1 MTRLRGDGDDGV
13 PARAPIYVVEG
24 ELVALGPLE
33 PGMIPLWQRWLNDLD
48 VTRTLGALSVG
59 VHPRES
65 QERAYDRAVH
75 TEGDVSF
82 AIYAR
87 ADQRPIGST
96 SLREISFRTSTATF
110 SIFIGERSCWDRGF
124 GTEATRLV
132 LDFAFH
138 ALGLHNVLLTVYDNN
153 PRGVRAYEKAGFR
166 VIGRRRE
173 AYKLGQERY
182 DVVYMDALASDFESP
197 VLARRLYAPQQR
209 HDG

>member
-1 MTRLRGDGDDGV
+1 MTSARRDGDAAHAQ
-13 PARAPIYVVEG
+13 PEPIYVVEG
-24 ELVALGPLE
+24 ELVALAPLE
-33 PGMIPLWQRWLNDLD
+33 PGIIPLWQRWLNDLE
-48 VTRTLGALSVG
+48 VTRTLGAFSVN

-65 QERAYDRAVH
+65 QERAYDRSVH

-82 AIYAR
+82 AIVER
-87 ADQRPIGST
+87 DGRRVIGST
-96 SLREISFRTSTATF
+96 SLREISFRTGAATF
-110 SIFIGERSCWDRGF
+110 SIVIGEKACWDRGY

-166 VIGRRRE
+166 VMGRRRE

-182 DVVYMDALASDFESP
+182 DVVYMDALAADFESP

-209 HDG
+209 RDG